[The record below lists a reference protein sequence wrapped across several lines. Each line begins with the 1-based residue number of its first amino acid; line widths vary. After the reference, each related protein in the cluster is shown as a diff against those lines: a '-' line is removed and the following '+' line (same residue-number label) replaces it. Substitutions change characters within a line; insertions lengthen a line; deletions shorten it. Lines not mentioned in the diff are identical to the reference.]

1 MEGDSFIVKLIFR
14 TLVGGFVTLVLYGIV
29 QGLVGNTVANLLN

>member
-14 TLVGGFVTLVLYGIV
+14 TLVGGFVTLVLYTIV
-29 QGLVGNTVANLLN
+29 KCLIGGTTG